1 MQQLTLNINNPIIE
15 STLLNLSKRHNKSVE
30 TIAIELLKQVIGEI
44 KDEKSIG
51 LSYKTLDPDAY
62 MSKIDYNI
70 DNELDISTTLPF
82 THVSDS
88 AEYINSIRKN
98 TWRP

>member
-15 STLLNLSKRHNKSVE
+15 STLLSLSKRQNKSVE

-51 LSYKTLDPDAY
+51 LSYKILDPEAY
-62 MSKIDYNI
+62 MTKINYKIDS
-70 DNELDISTTLPF
+70 ELDISTTLPF
-82 THVSDS
+82 SEVSDS

-98 TWRP
+98 TWIP